1 MSSTMNAESGLG
13 SARSAGP
20 SRRRFLAA
28 LCALVAALCAL
39 VASQRAAALTESS
52 PPPTRF
58 DPPRDPA
65 RDLDTALRMA
75 RTTRRRVLA
84 EVGGE
89 WCTWCHIMDRFFA
102 ANPDLAKMRDANFII
117 LKINFSKENQNQA
130 FLARWPKVAGYPHFF
145 VLDANGHLLHS
156 QNTSALEATKDYDA
170 AAFRKFLLEWSPR

>member
-1 MSSTMNAESGLG
+1 MATQ
-13 SARSAGP
+13 ARHVDPRCIRP

-28 LCALVAALCAL
+28 LCVLL
-39 VASQRAAALTESS
+39 ASHRAAALTETS
-52 PPPTRF
+52 PLPTRF
-58 DPPRDPA
+58 DPARDPA
-65 RDLDTALRMA
+65 RDLDTALQMA

-102 ANPDLAKMRDANFII
+102 ANPDLAKIRDANFII

-145 VLDANGHLLHS
+145 VLDATGRLLQS
-156 QNTSALEATKDYDA
+156 QDTSMLEAAKDYDPI
-170 AAFRKFLLEWSPR
+170 AFRSFLLDWSPK